1 VNGAEP
7 ENDIEEEDEF
17 ASAEALPLFYT
28 LRLYITGKTPN
39 SLRAITSV
47 KELCERHLP
56 GRYQLQVVD
65 IYQQPALAEGDHILV
80 APTLVKRSPAPLRR
94 VMGNLSDSQRVLSS
108 LDLQPT
114 AA

>member
-1 VNGAEP
+1 MDGPEP
-7 ENDIEEEDEF
+7 ENDTEEDAGF
-17 ASAEALPLFYT
+17 ASAEGPLYT
-28 LRLYITGKTPN
+28 LRLYITGKTPR

-56 GRYQLQVVD
+56 GRYHLQVVD
-65 IYQQPALAEGDHILV
+65 IYQQPALAEGDQIVV

-94 VMGNLSDSQRVLSS
+94 VMGNLSDSHRVLSS

-114 AA
+114 LA

>member
-1 VNGAEP
+1 MDGP
-7 ENDIEEEDEF
+7 ESAAY
-17 ASAEALPLFYT
+17 ASGDAGYASPEAPCYA

-39 SLRAITSV
+39 SVRAITCV

-65 IYQQPALAEGDHILV
+65 IYQQPDLAEGDQILV

-94 VMGNLSDSQRVLSS
+94 VMGNLSDSQRVLHG
-108 LDLQPT
+108 LDLRS
-114 AA
+114 AVA